1 MEHVRIGSNI
11 VVGSGRPL
19 ALIAGPC
26 VIEGLDH
33 ALRHASALREIA
45 ERAGMPFVYKSS
57 YDKANR
63 TSGASF
69 RGLGLHEGLEILAA
83 VKREV
88 GVPVLTDVHET
99 EEVAT
104 VAEVVDVLQ
113 IPAFLCRQ
121 TSLIEAAART
131 QCAINVKKGQFLSPW
146 DAAQIVEKV
155 RASGGPGRCLL
166 TERGSSFG
174 YNNLVVDFRS
184 LPVMRGH
191 GVPVVFDATHSVQ
204 LPGGGAG
211 GQASSGMR
219 EFIPALASAA
229 AAVGVDAFFMEAH
242 EDPANAKSDAAT
254 QLPLNA
260 VESLLRRVLAIT
272 SAVRSL
278 DP

>member
-1 MEHVRIGSNI
+1 MEHVHIGSI
-11 VVGSGRPL
+11 VIGAGHPL

-26 VIEGLDH
+26 VIESRDH
-33 ALRHASALREIA
+33 ALRHAEALRGIA
-45 ERAGMPFVYKSS
+45 EAARMPFIYKSS

-63 TSGASF
+63 TSSNSF
-69 RGLGLHEGLEILAA
+69 RGLGIQEGLEILAA

-99 EEVAT
+99 AEVAT
-104 VAEVVDVLQ
+104 VAEVADVLQ

-121 TSLIEAAART
+121 TSLIEAAARSGR
-131 QCAINVKKGQFLSPW
+131 AVNVKKGQFLSPW
-146 DAAQIVEKV
+146 DAAQIADKV
-155 RASGGPGRCLL
+155 RAAGGAGRCLL
-166 TERGSSFG
+166 TERGTSFG

-229 AAVGVDAFFMEAH
+229 AAIGVDAFFMEAH
-242 EDPANAKSDAAT
+242 EDPAHAPSDAAT
-254 QLPLNA
+254 QLPLSELPA
-260 VESLLRRVLAIT
+260 VLARVLAI
-272 SAVRSL
+272 SAAARAL
-278 DP
+278 QT

>member
-1 MEHVRIGSNI
+1 MEHVRIGTI
-11 VVGSGRPL
+11 TVGEGQPL

-26 VIEGLDH
+26 VIEGRDH
-33 ALRHASALREIA
+33 ALRHAAALCGIA
-45 ERAGMPFVYKSS
+45 QRVGMPFIYKSS

-63 TSGASF
+63 TSSSSF
-69 RGLGLHEGLEILAA
+69 RGPGIEEGLAILEA
-83 VKREV
+83 VKRET
-88 GVPVLTDVHET
+88 GVPVLTDVHEPG
-99 EEVAT
+99 EVAA
-104 VAEVVDVLQ
+104 VAQVADVLQ

-131 QCAINVKKGQFLSPW
+131 GRAINVKKGQFLSPW
-146 DAAQIVEKV
+146 DAAQIVDKI
-155 RASGGPGRCLL
+155 RAAGGAGHCLL

-204 LPGGGAG
+204 LPGGGNAG
-211 GQASSGMR
+211 QSSGGMR

-242 EDPANAKSDAAT
+242 EDPANARSDAAT
-254 QLPLNA
+254 QLPLA
-260 VESLLRRVLAIT
+260 SVEPLLRRIRAIT
-272 SAVRSL
+272 DAVRSL
-278 DP
+278 GT

>member
-1 MEHVRIGSNI
+1 MEHVRIGSMTI
-11 VVGSGRPL
+11 GTGHPL

-26 VIEGLDH
+26 VIEGRDH
-33 ALRHASALREIA
+33 ALRHAAALRDLA

-63 TSGASF
+63 TSGSSF

-83 VKREV
+83 VKREI
-88 GVPVLTDVHET
+88 GVPVLTDIHET
-99 EEVAT
+99 TEVVPA
-104 VAEVVDVLQ
+104 AEVVDVLQ

-131 QCAINVKKGQFLSPW
+131 ERVVNVKKGQFLSPW
-146 DAAQIVEKV
+146 DALQIVEKI
-155 RASGGPGRCLL
+155 RAVGGAGRCLL
-166 TERGSSFG
+166 TERGTCFG

-211 GQASSGMR
+211 GQASGGMR

-242 EDPANAKSDAAT
+242 EDPARALSDAAT
-254 QLPLNA
+254 QLPLSA
-260 VESLLRRVLAIT
+260 VAGVLARVQAIAG
-272 SAVRSL
+272 AVRAL
-278 DP
+278 DA

>member
-1 MEHVRIGSNI
+1 MEHVRIGSMVI
-11 VVGSGRPL
+11 GSGHPL

-26 VIEGLDH
+26 VIESRDH
-33 ALRHASALREIA
+33 ALRHAAALRTIA
-45 ERAGMPFVYKSS
+45 ERAGMPFIFKSS

-63 TSGASF
+63 TSASSF
-69 RGLGLHEGLEILAA
+69 RGLGIQEGLDILAA
-83 VKREV
+83 VKREL

-99 EEVAT
+99 AEVTAA
-104 VAEVVDVLQ
+104 AEVVDVLQ

-121 TSLIEAAART
+121 TSLIEAAAGSGRVV
-131 QCAINVKKGQFLSPW
+131 NVKKGQFLSPW
-146 DAAQIVEKV
+146 DAAQIVAKV
-155 RASGGPGRCLL
+155 RSAGGAGRCLL

-174 YNNLVVDFRS
+174 YNNLVVDFRA

-242 EDPANAKSDAAT
+242 EDPARALSDAAT
-254 QLPLNA
+254 QLPLSDVA
-260 VESLLRRVLAIT
+260 AVLARVQAIAGALRAFET
-272 SAVRSL
+272 
-278 DP
+278 